1 LVLKRLESGASEQL
15 TDNHAGFSLL
25 LQINVLILQ
34 TFWQRRVSIRYQLF
48 M

>member
-1 LVLKRLESGASEQL
+1 LKTLKSSASKQL
-15 TDNHAGFSLL
+15 TDKHAGFSLL

-34 TFWQRRVSIRYQLF
+34 TFWQRRVSIRNQLF